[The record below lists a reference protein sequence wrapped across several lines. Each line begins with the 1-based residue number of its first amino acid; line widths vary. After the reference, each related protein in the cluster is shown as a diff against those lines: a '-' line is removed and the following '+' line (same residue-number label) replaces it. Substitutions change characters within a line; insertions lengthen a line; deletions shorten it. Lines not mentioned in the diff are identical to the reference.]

1 MARQVELALT
11 RRDHLGNVLT
21 PKQGF
26 RELCYRSGPA
36 PSALSGFIN
45 LKRLLWS
52 LRQATSDSTHLFG
65 HLRPLVV
72 LTQFLVQ
79 QCF

>member
-26 RELCYRSGPA
+26 RELCYRSATVPRFLSAGLTPHPFLRL
-36 PSALSGFIN
+36 PS
-45 LKRLLWS
+45 KR
-52 LRQATSDSTHLFG
+52 
-65 HLRPLVV
+65 
-72 LTQFLVQ
+72 
-79 QCF
+79 